1 MKTINIAISILAAVA
16 SLASCSDYSD
26 EIPANINRT
35 PAKASFHISIPGE
48 SGTRADEEV
57 TGADYT
63 LEWTVFEI
71 TDKGEPKIF
80 STGRKTI
87 ESLTAIQ
94 DVDLQLVN
102 DIQYKITFCAY
113 DDNHRS
119 FAHYDNGKVEVDYA
133 AADSIQIGDDLFI
146 GASASFR
153 ATGEDHTESVRLS
166 RPFAQLN
173 WGSADLESSTVSPYL
188 SGTKA
193 SVTVEATLYQ
203 TLDLFS
209 GEFSDSLE
217 GFTFSEFDCSRLS
230 DADHGIKMYE
240 KDYRLLASNLILIGS
255 GTSTINCK
263 MTFTGN
269 VEVEATV
276 ANAPLTPNF
285 RTNIYG
291 SLISNSAGI
300 TLSVNEFF
308 EDNINVTEF
317 D

>member
-1 MKTINIAISILAAVA
+1 MKTINIALSILAAAA

-26 EIPANINRT
+26 EIPVNINRT
-35 PAKASFHISIPGE
+35 PAKASFHISIPTE
-48 SGTRADEEV
+48 TGTRADEDASGEV
-57 TGADYT
+57 YT

-71 TDKGEPKIF
+71 DDKGIPKIF
-80 STGRKTI
+80 STGRKPI

-94 DVDLQLVN
+94 DIDLQLVN
-102 DIQYKITFCAY
+102 NTQYKITFCAY
-113 DDNHRS
+113 DSTHRS
-119 FAHYDNGKVEVDYA
+119 FAHYDNGKVIVNYA

-146 GASASFR
+146 GVSEAFR
-153 ATGEDHTESVRLS
+153 ASGEDHTESVRLS

-193 SVTVEATLYQ
+193 FVTVEATLYQ

-209 GEFSDSLE
+209 GEFSDSME
-217 GFTFSEFDCSRLS
+217 GFTFSEFDCSKLS

-240 KDYRLLASNLILIGS
+240 KDYRLLASNLLLIGPES
-255 GTSTINCK
+255 ATINCK

-269 VEVEATV
+269 VDVEATV
-276 ANAPLTPNF
+276 SSAPLTPNY

-308 EDNINVTEF
+308 EDGINVTNF

>member
-1 MKTINIAISILAAVA
+1 MKTINIALSILAAA
-16 SLASCSDYSD
+16 ATLTSCSDYSD

-35 PAKASFHISIPGE
+35 PAKASFHISIPTE
-48 SGTRADEEV
+48 SGTRADYEV
-57 TGADYT
+57 SGADYT

-71 TDKGEPKIF
+71 TDNGAPKIF
-80 STGRKTI
+80 TTGTKPI
-87 ESLTAIQ
+87 ESLSAIQ
-94 DVDLQLVN
+94 DIELQLVN
-102 DIQYKITFCAY
+102 NTQYKITFCAY
-113 DDNHRS
+113 DDKHRS
-119 FAHYDNGKVEVDYA
+119 FAYYDNGKVKVNYA
-133 AADSIQIGDDLFI
+133 AAASIQIGDDLFT
-146 GASASFR
+146 GSSASFR

-209 GEFSDSLE
+209 GEFSDPLS
-217 GFTFSEFDCSRLS
+217 GFTFSEFDCSKLS
-230 DADHGIKMYE
+230 EANHGIKMYE
-240 KDYRLLASNLILIGS
+240 KDYRLLASNLMLIGS
-255 GTSTINCK
+255 GTATANCK

-269 VEVEATV
+269 VEVEAQAT
-276 ANAPLTPNF
+276 NAPLTSNY

-291 SLISNSAGI
+291 SLISNSADI
-300 TLSVNEFF
+300 SLSISEFF
-308 EDNINVTEF
+308 EDGINVTKF

>member
-1 MKTINIAISILAAVA
+1 MKTINIALSILAAA
-16 SLASCSDYSD
+16 ATLTSCSDYSD

-35 PAKASFHISIPGE
+35 PAKASFHISIPTE

-57 TGADYT
+57 SGTDYT

-71 TDKGEPKIF
+71 TDNGDPKIF
-80 STGRKTI
+80 TAGTKPI
-87 ESLTAIQ
+87 ESLSAIQ
-94 DVDLQLVN
+94 DIDLQLVN
-102 DIQYKITFCAY
+102 NTQYKITFCAY

-119 FAHYDNGKVEVDYA
+119 FAHYDNGKVKVDYA
-133 AADSIQIGDDLFI
+133 AAGSIQIGDDLFT
-146 GASASFR
+146 GSSAVFR
-153 ATGEDHTESVRLS
+153 ATGEDHTESVRLR

-209 GEFSDSLE
+209 GEFSDPLA
-217 GFTFSEFDCSRLS
+217 GFTFSEFDCSKLS
-230 DADHGIKMYE
+230 EADHGIKMYE
-240 KDYRLLASNLILIGS
+240 KDYRLLASNLMLIGS
-255 GTSTINCK
+255 GTATVNCK

-269 VEVEATV
+269 VEAEAMAT
-276 ANAPLTPNF
+276 NAPLTQNF

-291 SLISNSAGI
+291 SLISNSAEI
-300 TLSVNEFF
+300 SLSISEFF
-308 EDNINVTEF
+308 EDGINVTKF